1 MVDIPEVFRRAFEEQ
16 DEWGEGD
23 EGSGGKGDGR
33 PGRSWWKNRWIWL
46 AAITLILILSFNWI
60 ITTYTDWLWFST
72 LDFQSVWLTQWLVQV
87 AIFLIALLIAG
98 AVVLINWR
106 IGLSNGRQ
114 SRSLFGPPILDLPQ
128 ISWLVNGLGVLIAVV
143 FASAASAQWEQIL
156 LFFYRQP
163 FNIDDPIFN
172 IDIGFYMF
180 ELPVYGFIKG
190 WSMSLLVITL
200 LGVAGLYLVENR
212 PNLEQRQW
220 QLVFSPSMRRHV
232 AFLATLIFL
241 FWAAGYWLDTYQLLY
256 SPRGVVFGASFTD
269 LKASLPA
276 LYVQMGLMLLLALVT
291 AVNIFRSALRPLLI
305 VGGIWLVA
313 TIALAMV
320 YPTVLQRYSVEPNEL
335 SKERPYIKNNIEL
348 TRIAFGLD
356 EVDTRAFGNVT
367 ELTNQD
373 LVQNTETL
381 KNVRLWDYRPLQQT
395 YAQLQELR
403 PYYEFSSIDIDRY
416 EIDGE
421 VRQVMLA
428 GRELNKQNLPGQSW
442 VNQKLEF
449 THGYGVVMNPVDKVT
464 PQGRPEFYIKDL
476 PPKSTI
482 SLDVDQPAIYY
493 GELMNDVVFAGS
505 GLDEFDYPVGEANA
519 YSSYEGDGGVT
530 LNNILKKV
538 AFAIRFGETNLLLSD
553 YIDDETRI
561 LMNRQIRDRVR
572 KITPF
577 LALDNDP
584 YLIVADGQ
592 LVWMLDAY
600 TISNNFPY
608 STPTEEGFNYIRN
621 AVKITVDAYNGSV
634 NYYLADPSDPIA
646 QAYSRV
652 FPNLFQPLDSMPETL
667 LAHIRYP
674 EDLFVVQ
681 TRQFLKYHMN
691 DIQVFYNQEDLW
703 EIPLE
708 VFDGNQQPIEP
719 YYVILS
725 LPDEEGVEFLLIQPY
740 TPAGKDNMIAWIA
753 ARNDWPNY
761 GQLVAYELPKQELV
775 FGPAQV
781 EARIDQDPEISAQ
794 LSLWNQR
801 GSRVIRGN
809 LIVIPMGSSFLYVE
823 PIYLLAEASELP
835 ELKRVIVASGDRIA
849 MRETLSEALLA
860 LVLDQSSAVVVE
872 EEGTEAEV
880 SDEST
885 STQSQSEAP
894 PSTIVDPD
902 LEALINSANARFE
915 AAEKAQREGDW
926 AAYGRELEALQET
939 LQNLMELIEK

>member
-1 MVDIPEVFRRAFEEQ
+1 M
-16 DEWGEGD
+16 
-23 EGSGGKGDGR
+23 
-33 PGRSWWKNRWIWL
+33 
-46 AAITLILILSFNWI
+46 ILSFNWI
-60 ITTYTDWLWFST
+60 ITTYTDWLWFSA
-72 LDFQSVWLTQWLVQV
+72 LDFQSVWLTQWLVRV
-87 AIFLIALLIAG
+87 AIFLVALLIAG

-156 LFFYRQP
+156 LFFKRQP

-172 IDIGFYMF
+172 VDIGFYMF
-180 ELPVYGFIKG
+180 ELPIYGFIQG

-212 PNLEQRQW
+212 PDLQQRQW

-232 AFLATLIFL
+232 AILGTLIFL

-256 SPRGVVFGASFTD
+256 SPRGVAFGASFTD
-269 LKASLPA
+269 LKATLPA
-276 LYVQMGLMLLLALVT
+276 LYVQMGLMLLLALVA

-335 SKERPYIKNNIEL
+335 SKERPYIKNNIEM
-348 TRIAFGLD
+348 TQIAFGLD
-356 EVDTRAFGNVT
+356 EVDTRPFGGVT

-381 KNVRLWDYRPLQQT
+381 KNVRIWDYRPLQQT

-421 VRQVMLA
+421 MRQVMLA
-428 GRELNKQNLPGQSW
+428 GRELNKENLPGQSW

-449 THGYGVVMNPVDKVT
+449 THGYGVVMNPVDEVT
-464 PQGRPEFYIKDL
+464 PQGSPVFYIKDL
-476 PPKSTI
+476 PPQSTI
-482 SLDVDQPAIYY
+482 DLEVDQPAIYY
-493 GELMNDVVFAGS
+493 GELMNDAIFAGS
-505 GLDEFDYPVGEANA
+505 GLEEFDYPLGASNA
-519 YSSYEGDGGVT
+519 YSSYEGDGGVK

-561 LMNRQIRDRVR
+561 LMHRQIRDRVR

-584 YLIVADGQ
+584 YLIVADGR

-600 TISNNFPY
+600 TISKNFPY

-634 NYYLADPSDPIA
+634 NFYLADPSDPIA

-674 EDLFVVQ
+674 EDLFIVQ

-703 EIPLE
+703 DIPLE
-708 VFDGNQQPIEP
+708 IFDGSQQPIEP

-725 LPDEEGVEFLLIQPY
+725 LPDEEGIEFLLVQPY

-753 ARNDWPNY
+753 ARNDRPNY

-809 LIVIPMGSSFLYVE
+809 LIVIPMGSSFLYIE
-823 PIYLLAEASELP
+823 PIYLLAETSELP
-835 ELKRVIVASGDRIA
+835 ELKRIIVASGDRIA
-849 MRETLSEALLA
+849 MRETLSEALIA
-860 LVLDQSSAVVVE
+860 LVLDQSSVVVVD
-872 EEGTEAEV
+872 EEGAEAEV

-885 STQSQSEAP
+885 PAQSESEAP
-894 PSTIVDPD
+894 ASTLVDPD
-902 LEALINSANARFE
+902 LEVLINSANARFE

-926 AAYGRELEALQET
+926 AAYGRELEALQEE
-939 LQNLMELIEK
+939 LQKLMELIEK